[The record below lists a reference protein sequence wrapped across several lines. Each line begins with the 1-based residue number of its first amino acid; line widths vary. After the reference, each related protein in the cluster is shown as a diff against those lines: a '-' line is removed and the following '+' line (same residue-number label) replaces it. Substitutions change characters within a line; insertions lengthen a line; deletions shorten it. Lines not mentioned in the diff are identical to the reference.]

1 MSDIWQPTAL
11 LVMRHQVTG
20 LRYFC
25 KTAQLASIGWYRGSG
40 KHWKR
45 HLKKHGV
52 HIDVG
57 VLGIYYEKDRCVAAA
72 QKFSTEN
79 NIKANPE
86 WANLIDE
93 NGLDGA
99 PCGEAHPMFGK
110 PHPQTG
116 VKRPWAGKHG
126 ADNPMWGKV
135 WSEERRAQAVLY
147 RTGRSINRP
156 LGSKSGMKGKAYPES
171 GKLKLS
177 LALTGR
183 VSPNWGRAA
192 SEETKAKMSA
202 SQKARADS
210 FDVHPSVGKTA
221 SAETKAKMSA
231 SKRNQVQ
238 SEETKRKR
246 SESIKAWH
254 KQRKEQK

>member
-25 KTAQLASIGWYRGSG
+25 KSTRLQEIGYYRGSG

-45 HLKKHGV
+45 HLKKHGI

-57 VLGIYYEKDRCVAAA
+57 VLGIYYEKDRCMAAA
-72 QKFSTEN
+72 QKFSIEN
-79 NIKANPE
+79 NVKTSPE

-116 VKRPWAGKHG
+116 VKRPWAGKSG
-126 ADNPMWGKV
+126 SDNPMWGKPSPMRGKHNV
-135 WSEERRAQAVLY
+135 GASKAHKGRPRPIGGGKKPHPVICMGDVEIRYESVTEAAKALGKTRA
-147 RTGRSINRP
+147 GINRCCT
-156 LGSKSGMKGKAYPES
+156 GKA
-171 GKLKLS
+171 
-177 LALTGR
+177 
-183 VSPNWGRAA
+183 
-192 SEETKAKMSA
+192 
-202 SQKARADS
+202 
-210 FDVHPSVGKTA
+210 KTA
-221 SAETKAKMSA
+221 HGYKWRYAE
-231 SKRNQVQ
+231 
-238 SEETKRKR
+238 
-246 SESIKAWH
+246 
-254 KQRKEQK
+254 EQT

>member
-1 MSDIWQPTAL
+1 MSDVWQPTAL

-25 KTAQLASIGWYRGSG
+25 KSTRLTELGWYRGSG

-79 NIKANPE
+79 SVKANPE

-99 PCGEAHPMFGK
+99 PGGEAHPMFGK
-110 PHPQTG
+110 PHPQIG
-116 VKRPWAGKHG
+116 FKRPLVGKHG
-126 ADNPMWGKV
+126 ADNPMWGKP
-135 WSEERRAQAVLY
+135 SPMRGKHNAGARRALK
-147 RTGRSINRP
+147 GRKRPIGGGKKPHPVIRMGDVEMRYESVADAAKALGKTRAGINRCCT
-156 LGSKSGMKGKAYPES
+156 GKA
-171 GKLKLS
+171 
-177 LALTGR
+177 
-183 VSPNWGRAA
+183 
-192 SEETKAKMSA
+192 
-202 SQKARADS
+202 
-210 FDVHPSVGKTA
+210 KTA
-221 SAETKAKMSA
+221 HGYKWRYAE
-231 SKRNQVQ
+231 
-238 SEETKRKR
+238 
-246 SESIKAWH
+246 
-254 KQRKEQK
+254 EQT

>member
-25 KTAQLASIGWYRGSG
+25 KSTRLTELGWYRGSG

-72 QKFSTEN
+72 QKFSAEN
-79 NIKANPE
+79 SVKANPE

-99 PCGEAHPMFGK
+99 PGGEAHPMFGK
-110 PHPQTG
+110 PHPQIG
-116 VKRPWAGKHG
+116 FKRPLVGKHG
-126 ADNPMWGKV
+126 ADNPMWGKP
-135 WSEERRAQAVLY
+135 SAMRGIPKLKGKDSPLY
-147 RTGRSINRP
+147 GRSRPVGAGKKSHPVIRMGDVEIRYESVAEAGRALGKTTAGINRCCT
-156 LGSKSGMKGKAYPES
+156 GKA
-171 GKLKLS
+171 
-177 LALTGR
+177 
-183 VSPNWGRAA
+183 
-192 SEETKAKMSA
+192 
-202 SQKARADS
+202 
-210 FDVHPSVGKTA
+210 KTA
-221 SAETKAKMSA
+221 HGYKWRYAE
-231 SKRNQVQ
+231 
-238 SEETKRKR
+238 
-246 SESIKAWH
+246 
-254 KQRKEQK
+254 EQT